1 MSLYMLYR
9 TKTNS
14 DEMDRMWEMRSEF
27 EEIYKKHQV
36 DIVGFW
42 ENAEDPT
49 EAFYI
54 ARYDNEDDYKKTVEK
69 LRSDNRYAE
78 LTEDLKKLRV
88 ENQATRMV
96 PKWIPEP
103 DCS

>member
-1 MSLYMLYR
+1 MLYR
-9 TKTNS
+9 TKTNT
-14 DEMDRMWEMRSEF
+14 DDMDHLWEMRSEF
-27 EEIYKKHQV
+27 EEIYKKHEV

-54 ARYDNEDDYKKTVEK
+54 SRYKDEADYKKTVER
-69 LRSDNRYAE
+69 LRSDKRYAK
-78 LTEDLKKLRV
+78 LTEDLRKLRV
-88 ENQATRMV
+88 ENHATRMV
-96 PKWIPEP
+96 PKWIPEV

>member
-1 MSLYMLYR
+1 
-9 TKTNS
+9 
-14 DEMDRMWEMRSEF
+14 MRSEF
-27 EEIYKKHQV
+27 EEIYKRHHV

-42 ENAEDPT
+42 ENSEDPT

-54 ARYDNEDDYKKTVEK
+54 SRYKNEDHYKKTVEK
-69 LRSDNRYAE
+69 LKSDEQYAKLTKE
-78 LTEDLKKLRV
+78 LGKMRV
-88 ENQATRMV
+88 ENHTTRMA